1 MHKRSQSRGYQTK
14 FKFPL
19 FYCRTARSD
28 ILDGVSAVNGGV
40 LSPSDPFERLEAG
53 STVWRDIDGLV
64 LGIHHIC
71 LALRTK
77 CLW

>member
-19 FYCRTARSD
+19 FHCRTARPD
-28 ILDGVSAVNGGV
+28 VLDGVSAVNGGV

-53 STVWRDIDGLV
+53 STVRSDIDGLV